1 MSIADRIAK
10 ATEKSSWIRA
20 MFEEGER
27 LRRIYGAENVFDFS
41 LGNPV
46 TEPPVEL
53 KQELIRIVTAET
65 KGIHRYM
72 SNSGYDSV
80 REQIADFLT
89 DTKHLPFTKDHIIMT
104 VGAAGGINVAL
115 KALLDSGDEVIVL
128 NPYFVEYT
136 FYIENH
142 GGAMKL
148 VETKDDFHLDIEAI
162 GQSIT
167 PRTKAII
174 VNSPNNPTGVVYK
187 EDELRQLAGLLE
199 AKGSQGQTIYLIS
212 DEPYGKI
219 VYDSVV
225 LPDLFALY
233 KETISITSHSK
244 DLALPGERIGY
255 ISVSPRAED
264 NKSLFDAMN
273 FTNRILGFVNAPALM
288 QRLVSGFQRVSV
300 DLDDYKRKRD
310 TLYDI
315 LTEAGFDAVRP
326 EGAFYIFPKSPI
338 PDDVEFV
345 RQLQQNHVL
354 AVPGVGFGR
363 KGHFRLAYCIEMDTI
378 ERSRDAFIAVGELY
392 GLRKR

>member
-1 MSIADRIAK
+1 MGIADKIAK
-10 ATEKSSWIRA
+10 AMERSSWIRA

-27 LRRIYGAENVFDFS
+27 LRNVYGPENVFDFT

-46 TEPPVEL
+46 AEPPEAL
-53 KQELIRIVTAET
+53 KEELIRIVSADT

-72 SNSGYDSV
+72 SNSGYDNV
-80 REQIADFLT
+80 RQQIADFLT
-89 DTKHLPFTKDHIIMT
+89 ESKQAPFTKDLIIMT

-115 KALLDSGDEVIVL
+115 KALLDPGDEVIVL

-142 GGAMKL
+142 GGVMKL
-148 VETKDDFHLDIEAI
+148 VETKEDFHLDIEAI
-162 GQSIT
+162 GQAIT

-174 VNSPNNPTGVVYK
+174 VNSPNNPTGVVYR
-187 EDELRQLAGLLE
+187 EDELRQFASLLE
-199 AKGSQGQTIYLIS
+199 TKGALGQTIYLIS

-219 VYDSVV
+219 VYDSIV
-225 LPDLFALY
+225 LPNLFALY
-233 KETISITSHSK
+233 RNTISITSHSK

-255 ISVSPRAED
+255 ISVSPSAED
-264 NKSLFDAMN
+264 GKRLTDAMN

-288 QRLVSGFQRVSV
+288 QRLVGGFQRLSV
-300 DLDDYKRKRD
+300 DLDDYRAKRD
-310 TLYDI
+310 SLYGI
-315 LTEAGFDAVRP
+315 LMEAGFEAVKP

-345 RQLQQNHVL
+345 RQLQQHHVL

-378 ERSRDAFIAVGELY
+378 QRSRDAFMKVGQEY
-392 GLRKR
+392 RLRKR

>member
-1 MSIADRIAK
+1 MAIADRIAK
-10 ATEKSSWIRA
+10 ATERSSWIRA
-20 MFEEGER
+20 MFEEGEK
-27 LRRIYGAENVFDFS
+27 LRRIHGAENVFDFS

-46 TEPPVEL
+46 TEPPTAL
-53 KQELIRIVTAET
+53 RQELIRIVSAET
-65 KGIHRYM
+65 KGMHRYM
-72 SNSGYDSV
+72 SNSGYDDV
-80 REQIADFLT
+80 RQQIADFLAES
-89 DTKHLPFTKDHIIMT
+89 KQSPFTKDQIIMT
-104 VGAAGGINVAL
+104 VGAAGGINVTL
-115 KALLDSGDEVIVL
+115 KALLDEGDEVIVL

-142 GGAMKL
+142 GGVMKL
-148 VETKDDFHLDIEAI
+148 VETREDFHLDTEAI
-162 GQSIT
+162 ERAVT
-167 PRTKAII
+167 PNTKAII
-174 VNSPNNPTGVVYK
+174 VNSPNNPTGVVYR
-187 EDELRQLAGLLE
+187 EDELRQLAALLE
-199 AKGSQGQTIYLIS
+199 ARGAQGQTIYLIS

-233 KETISITSHSK
+233 KDTISITSHSK

-255 ISVSPRAED
+255 ISISPRAED
-264 NKSLFDAMN
+264 SKSLFDAMN

-288 QRLVSGFQRVSV
+288 QRLVAGFQKVSV
-300 DLDDYKRKRD
+300 DLDDYRAKRD
-310 TLYDI
+310 ALYGI
-315 LTEAGFDAVRP
+315 LVEAGFSAVKP

-378 ERSRDAFIAVGELY
+378 KRSRDAFIKVGELY
-392 GLRKR
+392 GLKKG

>member
-1 MSIADRIAK
+1 MGIANKIAK
-10 ATEKSSWIRA
+10 AMEGSSWIRA

-27 LRRIYGAENVFDFS
+27 LRSIYGAENVFDFT

-46 TEPPVEL
+46 AEPPAALKEEL
-53 KQELIRIVTAET
+53 VRIVTADT

-72 SNSGYDSV
+72 SNSGYETV
-80 REQIADFLT
+80 RQQIADFLT
-89 DTKHLPFTKDHIIMT
+89 ENKGVPFTKDLIIMT

-115 KALLDSGDEVIVL
+115 KALLDPGDEVIVL

-142 GGAMKL
+142 GGVMKL
-148 VETKDDFHLDIEAI
+148 VETKEDFHLDIEAVEAA
-162 GQSIT
+162 IT

-174 VNSPNNPTGVVYK
+174 VNSPNNPTGVVYR
-187 EDELRQLAGLLE
+187 EDELRRLAGLLGT
-199 AKGSQGQTIYLIS
+199 KGALGQTIYLIS

-219 VYDSVV
+219 VYDSIV
-225 LPDLFALY
+225 LPNLFTLY
-233 KETISITSHSK
+233 KNTISITSHSK

-255 ISVSPRAED
+255 ISVSPGAED
-264 NKSLFDAMN
+264 GNRLTDAMN

-288 QRLVSGFQRVSV
+288 QRLVGGFQRASV
-300 DLDDYKRKRD
+300 DLDDYREKRD
-310 TLYDI
+310 ALYGI
-315 LTEAGFDAVRP
+315 LVEAGFDAVKP

-345 RQLQQNHVL
+345 RQLQQHRVL

-378 ERSRDAFIAVGELY
+378 RRSRDAFMKAGELY